1 MSTEIM
7 ERINKILEN
16 ELSERHSYFQLKYF
30 VIGKEPT
37 LQGKMWQ
44 CIRELR
50 SRKDSLDSTEIQNH
64 ELNDKK
70 ELIDIKIE
78 KNNMILKNIE
88 KSSPEG
94 DLDARECGVITRQLE
109 RERQKTEDALVDL
122 NKKHNYILEEA
133 NFFLETFKNL
143 EEIEPLKDFD
153 DLPSQQ
159 HYWDEKLSNEL
170 NLKLLLQR
178 APDVE
183 LVKTIMA
190 LNNNSPTKQQTIKM
204 LENIQQQ
211 ALVQIKQTKI
221 EDNKNG

>member
-7 ERINKILEN
+7 EQINKILEN
-16 ELSERHSYFQLKYF
+16 GLSERHSYFQLKYF

-44 CIRELR
+44 CIRELG
-50 SRKDSLDSTEIQNH
+50 SRKDSLDAVEIENY

-70 ELIDIKIE
+70 ELIDIQIE
-78 KNNMILKNIE
+78 KNNLTLKNIE
-88 KSSPEG
+88 QSSPEG
-94 DLDARECGVITRQLE
+94 DLNARECRVITRQLE
-109 RERQKTEDALVDL
+109 RQKQKTENALVDL
-122 NKKHNYILEEA
+122 NKKQNYILEEA
-133 NFFLETFKNL
+133 NFFLETFKSL

-159 HYWDEKLSNEL
+159 HYWDEKL
-170 NLKLLLQR
+170 LQR

-183 LVKTIMA
+183 LVKTIMS

-211 ALVQIKQTKI
+211 ALVQIEQTKI

>member
-30 VIGKEPT
+30 IIGKEPT

-44 CIRELR
+44 CIRELG
-50 SRKDSLDSTEIQNH
+50 SRKDSLNAIEIQNH

-78 KNNMILKNIE
+78 KNNLTLKNIE
-88 KSSPEG
+88 KTSPEG
-94 DLDARECGVITRQLE
+94 NLAARECSVIDRQLE
-109 RERQKTEDALVDL
+109 REKQKTENALVDL

-133 NFFLETFKNL
+133 NFFLETFKSL

-190 LNNNSPTKQQTIKM
+190 LDNNSPTKQQTIKM

-211 ALVQIKQTKI
+211 ALVQIEQTKI

>member
-7 ERINKILEN
+7 EQINKILEN
-16 ELSERHSYFQLKYF
+16 GLSERHSYFQLKYF

-44 CIRELR
+44 CIRELG
-50 SRKDSLDSTEIQNH
+50 SRKDSLDAVEIENY

-70 ELIDIKIE
+70 ELIDIQIE
-78 KNNMILKNIE
+78 KNNLTLKNIE
-88 KSSPEG
+88 ESSPEG
-94 DLDARECGVITRQLE
+94 DLNARECRVITRQLE
-109 RERQKTEDALVDL
+109 RQKQKTENALVDL
-122 NKKHNYILEEA
+122 NKKQNYILEEA
-133 NFFLETFKNL
+133 NFFLETFKSL

-183 LVKTIMA
+183 LVKTIMS

-211 ALVQIKQTKI
+211 ALVQIEQTKI

>member
-7 ERINKILEN
+7 EQINKILEN
-16 ELSERHSYFQLKYF
+16 GLSERHSYFQLKYF

-44 CIRELR
+44 CIRELG
-50 SRKDSLDSTEIQNH
+50 SRKDSLNAIEIQNH

-70 ELIDIKIE
+70 ELIDIQIE
-78 KNNMILKNIE
+78 KNNLTLKNIE
-88 KSSPEG
+88 PSPEG
-94 DLDARECGVITRQLE
+94 DLNAREFRVVARQLK
-109 RERQKTEDALVDL
+109 RQRQKTENALVDL

-211 ALVQIKQTKI
+211 ALVKIEQTKI

>member
-7 ERINKILEN
+7 EQINKILEN
-16 ELSERHSYFQLKYF
+16 GLAERHSYFQLKYF

-44 CIRELR
+44 CIRELG

-78 KNNMILKNIE
+78 KNNLTLKNIE
-88 KSSPEG
+88 SCPEG
-94 DLDARECGVITRQLE
+94 DLNKRECAVIARQLE

-143 EEIEPLKDFD
+143 QEIEPLKDFD

-211 ALVQIKQTKI
+211 ALVQVKQTKI

>member
-7 ERINKILEN
+7 EQINKILEN
-16 ELSERHSYFQLKYF
+16 GLSERHSYFQLKYF

-44 CIRELR
+44 CIRELG
-50 SRKDSLDSTEIQNH
+50 SRKDSLDAVEIENY

-70 ELIDIKIE
+70 ELIDIQIE
-78 KNNMILKNIE
+78 KNNLTLKNIE
-88 KSSPEG
+88 GSSPEG
-94 DLDARECGVITRQLE
+94 DLNARECRVVARQLK
-109 RERQKTEDALVDL
+109 RQRQKTENALVDL

-183 LVKTIMA
+183 LVKTIMS

>member
-78 KNNMILKNIE
+78 KNNLTLKNIE
-88 KSSPEG
+88 KTSPEG
-94 DLDARECGVITRQLE
+94 DLEARECAIIVRQLE

>member
-7 ERINKILEN
+7 GKINKLLEN
-16 ELSERHSYFQLKYF
+16 ELTERHSYFQLKYF
-30 VIGKEPT
+30 IIGKEPT

-50 SRKDSLDSTEIQNH
+50 SRKDSLNAIEMENY

-78 KNNMILKNIE
+78 KNNLTLKSIE
-88 KSSPEG
+88 KTSPEG
-94 DLDARECGVITRQLE
+94 NLAARECSVIDRQLE
-109 RERQKTEDALVDL
+109 REKQKTENALVDL

-153 DLPSQQ
+153 DLP
-159 HYWDEKLSNEL
+159 
-170 NLKLLLQR
+170 
-178 APDVE
+178 
-183 LVKTIMA
+183 
-190 LNNNSPTKQQTIKM
+190 
-204 LENIQQQ
+204 
-211 ALVQIKQTKI
+211 
-221 EDNKNG
+221 

>member
-7 ERINKILEN
+7 EQINKILEN
-16 ELSERHSYFQLKYF
+16 GLSERHSYFQLKYF

-37 LQGKMWQ
+37 IQGKMWQ
-44 CIRELR
+44 CIRELG
-50 SRKDSLDSTEIQNH
+50 SRKDSLDAVETENY

-70 ELIDIKIE
+70 ELIDIQIE
-78 KNNMILKNIE
+78 KNNLTLKSIE
-88 KSSPEG
+88 SSPEG
-94 DLDARECGVITRQLE
+94 DLNARECRVVSRQLE
-109 RERQKTEDALVDL
+109 RQRQKTENALVDL

-133 NFFLETFKNL
+133 NFFLETFKSL

-183 LVKTIMA
+183 LVKTIMS

-211 ALVQIKQTKI
+211 ALVQIEQTKI

>member
-1 MSTEIM
+1 MS
-7 ERINKILEN
+7 
-16 ELSERHSYFQLKYF
+16 
-30 VIGKEPT
+30 
-37 LQGKMWQ
+37 Q

-94 DLDARECGVITRQLE
+94 DLDAREHGVIARQLE
-109 RERQKTEDALVDL
+109 RERQKTENALVDL

-178 APDVE
+178 APDVA

-221 EDNKNG
+221 QLLILII

>member
-7 ERINKILEN
+7 GKINKLLEN
-16 ELSERHSYFQLKYF
+16 ELTERHSYFQLKYF
-30 VIGKEPT
+30 IIGKEPT

-50 SRKDSLDSTEIQNH
+50 SRKDSLDSIEMENY

-78 KNNMILKNIE
+78 KNSLNIKNLVNPTTEEGLE
-88 KSSPEG
+88 K
-94 DLDARECGVITRQLE
+94 REWSIISRQLK
-109 RERQKTEDALVDL
+109 RERQRTEDALVDL
-122 NKKHNYILEEA
+122 NKKQNYILEEA
-133 NFFLETFKNL
+133 NFFLETFKSI
-143 EEIEPLKDFD
+143 EEIETLKDFD

-204 LENIQQQ
+204 LENIQKQALTQAQQ
-211 ALVQIKQTKI
+211 AKI
-221 EDNKNG
+221 EEEKNG

>member
-30 VIGKEPT
+30 IIGKEPT

-50 SRKDSLDSTEIQNH
+50 SRKDSLDSIEMENH

-78 KNNMILKNIE
+78 KNSLSIKNLVNPTTE
-88 KSSPEG
+88 EG
-94 DLDARECGVITRQLE
+94 LAKRECNIISRQLK
-109 RERQKTEDALVDL
+109 RERQRTEDALVDL
-122 NKKHNYILEEA
+122 NKKQNYILEEA
-133 NFFLETFKNL
+133 NFFLETFKSI
-143 EEIEPLKDFD
+143 EEIETLKDFD

-190 LNNNSPTKQQTIKM
+190 LNNNSPTKQQTVKM
-204 LENIQQQ
+204 LENIQKQ
-211 ALVQIKQTKI
+211 ALIQVQQTKI
-221 EDNKNG
+221 EEEKNG

>member
-7 ERINKILEN
+7 EQINKILEN

-44 CIRELR
+44 CIRELG
-50 SRKDSLDSTEIQNH
+50 SRKDSLDAVEIENY

-70 ELIDIKIE
+70 ELIDIQIE
-78 KNNMILKNIE
+78 KNNLTLKNIE
-88 KSSPEG
+88 ESSPEG
-94 DLDARECGVITRQLE
+94 DLNARECRVITRQLE
-109 RERQKTEDALVDL
+109 RQKQKTENALVDL
-122 NKKHNYILEEA
+122 NKKQNYILEEA
-133 NFFLETFKNL
+133 NFFLETFKSL

-183 LVKTIMA
+183 LVKTIMS

-211 ALVQIKQTKI
+211 ALVQIEQTKI

>member
-78 KNNMILKNIE
+78 KNNMILKSIE
-88 KSSPEG
+88 NLPLGGNWMQESMESSP
-94 DLDARECGVITRQLE
+94 
-109 RERQKTEDALVDL
+109 
-122 NKKHNYILEEA
+122 
-133 NFFLETFKNL
+133 
-143 EEIEPLKDFD
+143 
-153 DLPSQQ
+153 
-159 HYWDEKLSNEL
+159 
-170 NLKLLLQR
+170 
-178 APDVE
+178 
-183 LVKTIMA
+183 
-190 LNNNSPTKQQTIKM
+190 
-204 LENIQQQ
+204 
-211 ALVQIKQTKI
+211 
-221 EDNKNG
+221 DN